1 MRTERKEAIIDTVKE
16 HYDRD
21 LRKSLVRALRD
32 AEKTEDPEALKR
44 TYTLM
49 NRIFSY
55 VLKELEWT
63 IASSSEE
70 WDDTPLHILESCFP
84 GIEKS
89 KWYSMQAFVPKA
101 RKIEVRLNDTN
112 DENE

>member
-1 MRTERKEAIIDTVKE
+1 MRTDRKDAIIDAIKTQ
-16 HYDRD
+16 YDGN
-21 LRKSLVRALRD
+21 LRKNLVRALLD
-32 AEKTEDPEALKR
+32 AEKTEDAEALKR

-63 IASSSEE
+63 IASSSED

-89 KWYSMQAFVPKA
+89 KWYKIQAFVPNA
-101 RKIEVRLNDTN
+101 RKIEVQRNDI
-112 DENE
+112 EQ